1 MKEHNVFEWT
11 DLRFVEDTP
20 DKMARHVISK
30 RGMARS
36 ERKVY
41 IERIHDADTYLAR
54 GSGYKGVV
62 EMLKV
67 DVLGDN
73 DTYRVSV
80 FPDGVDVMCF
90 GLADVDSQVEGHYDR
105 PDDLPRWVQ
114 ERLAVLSMIPPT
126 PPTPFVDGVGRR
138 ISVHVYWV
146 CAPVAQTDA
155 STSA

>member
-1 MKEHNVFEWT
+1 MKEHFMFGWA

-20 DKMARHVISK
+20 DTMTRHVISK

-41 IERIHDADTYLAR
+41 IERIHDADLYLSR
-54 GSGYKGVV
+54 GPGQGVLG
-62 EMLKV
+62 MLGGNAI
-67 DVLGDN
+67 GDN

-80 FPDGVDVMCF
+80 FPDGIDVMCF
-90 GLADVDSQVEGHYDR
+90 GLADVDPQVEGHYDR